1 MGRRQKNR
9 FHNQSRGKL
18 RRLERTVH
26 KAEGSDQTKAIK
38 VPSGALV
45 SAGVIID
52 CVILIS
58 DGRANLKK
66 DTSAQNLSVSAGS
79 RRVDAAWEHVC
90 WYLCDSEKLLGKYRH
105 DDRLPRLSRV
115 ND

>member
-9 FHNQSRGKL
+9 FHNQSREKL

-52 CVILIS
+52 RVILIS

-79 RRVDAAWEHVC
+79 RRVEAAMGTR
-90 WYLCDSEKLLGKYRH
+90 LLV
-105 DDRLPRLSRV
+105 LI
-115 ND
+115 